1 MRALRIVGR
10 GLKDTY
16 EQLFGFV
23 LASVGWWLSAI
34 LIVTLPAGTLA
45 LCMVTDPR
53 RAIDRPDVRE
63 VLAYLRAS
71 IGKGWVLALVTLP
84 IPVVLLL
91 NLYSFAGTENW
102 LAVLAP
108 LWAVLLTVGVIVTFL
123 SFSTMSL
130 LAGGLSLSLKRAGYV
145 AAAAPI
151 RTLLV
156 FFFLAII
163 GAFCYVSIVPAILLA
178 PAIISSVV
186 NRLVLDVFEIP
197 VIDPSKPTDEREH
210 EKAAGVPEPRR
221 RWWGGNQ

>member
-16 EQLFGFV
+16 EQLFAFV
-23 LASVGWWLSAI
+23 LASVGWWLSVV

-53 RAIDRPDVRE
+53 RAIDRPDLRE
-63 VLAYLRAS
+63 VLTYLRSS
-71 IGKGWVLALVTLP
+71 IGKGWILALVTLP
-84 IPVVLLL
+84 IPLVLFL
-91 NLYSFAGTENW
+91 NLYSFAGTDNW

-108 LWAVLLTVGVIVTFL
+108 LWAVLLTVGTIVMFL

-130 LAGGLSLSLKRAGYV
+130 LSGGLSVSLKRAGYV

-156 FFFLAII
+156 FFLLVII
-163 GAFCYVSIVPAILLA
+163 AAFCYISIVPAILLA
-178 PAIISSVV
+178 PAIIGAVV

-197 VIDPSKPTDEREH
+197 VIDPSKPTDERVH
-210 EKAAGVPEPRR
+210 ERTVNGPEPRR
-221 RWWGGNQ
+221 RWWGGH